1 MSFTYPEIIRKDDII
16 ILNSGGHGF
25 KVIETVEMIEV
36 KQGPYNLNSDKKVVN
51 NIEDNVVKIK

>member
-1 MSFTYPEIIRKDDII
+1 MYLFSKVIKKDDII

-36 KQGPYNLNSDKKVVN
+36 KQGPYNIKSDKKVFN
-51 NIEDNVVKIK
+51 NIEDKNVKIR